1 MLKNTVKILVKT
13 IFAAAFWLII
23 WKVAAV
29 RVNMELLL
37 PDPISVLSRMSEIV
51 AEKSFVSI
59 VAASLLRILAGIV
72 IATVLGCA
80 LAVFTHFLSFIKIL
94 TKPMMTVIKATPVAS
109 FIILALV
116 WLERDNIPIFISFL
130 MVLPIVWTNITEGL
144 RQIDKGLL
152 EMSRLYKIGKLSMLK
167 NIYFP
172 AVFPYFSSSVR
183 TSIGL
188 AWKAGIAA
196 EVLTVP
202 KNSIG
207 KMIYDSKSYFETTDL
222 FAWTFFV
229 IILSLAIELLLDA
242 VLKKATLKYGR
253 RAKDA

>member
-1 MLKNTVKILVKT
+1 MLKNTVKISVKT

-37 PDPISVLSRMSEIV
+37 PDPLSVLSRMSEIV
-51 AEKSFVSI
+51 AEKSFASI
-59 VAASLLRILAGIV
+59 VAASLLRILAGILA
-72 IATVLGCA
+72 ATVLGCI
-80 LAVFTHFLSFIKIL
+80 LAAFTHFLSFIKVI

-109 FIILALV
+109 FIMLALV
-116 WLERDNIPIFISFL
+116 WIDRDSIPIFISLL
-130 MVLPIVWTNITEGL
+130 MVLPVVWTNITEGL
-144 RQIDKGLL
+144 CQIDKSIL
-152 EMSRLYKIGKLSMLK
+152 EMSKLYKIGKLSMLK
-167 NIYFP
+167 SIYFP
-172 AVFPYFSSSVR
+172 AVFPYFSSSLR

-202 KNSIG
+202 KDSIG

-229 IILSLAIELLLDA
+229 IVLSLLIEILIDTLLR
-242 VLKKATLKYGR
+242 KATLKHGR
-253 RAKDA
+253 RNNDA